1 MNLNIGNVAVA
12 AVLWSAACVAHGQTA
27 TLNIQGR
34 ITSTPCTLSVG
45 SVAMGDVPI
54 SEFSGSSTPDQRYWK
69 TFTVTLQSCEIS
81 TLQAASLRFTGTTAF
96 GDSTILALT
105 PGADNATG
113 FGVQVQTN
121 DTTHGSGVK
130 VRMDGSQSYA
140 FNVNTNQSTF
150 QFTSYYITPPGTTE
164 IRSGTANATAT
175 ITLSYS

>member
-1 MNLNIGNVAVA
+1 MNLKIGNATVA
-12 AVLWSAACVAHGQTA
+12 AVLFFAACTAYGQTA

-34 ITSTPCTLSVG
+34 ITSTPCTMSVG
-45 SVAMGDVPI
+45 SVSMGDVPI
-54 SEFSGSSTPDQRYWK
+54 SEFSGSNTPAQQYWK

-81 TLQAASLRFTGTTAF
+81 TLQAASLRFNGTTAF

-113 FGVQVQTN
+113 FGVQVQTS

-150 QFTSYYITPPGTTE
+150 QFTSYYITPAGATE

-175 ITLSYS
+175 ITLTYS